1 MGVSA
6 DLPSYFAGNQK
17 LNALKGSEWLAF
29 TKTWFI
35 HNPVQRGEKVVH
47 PATLPESLAAD
58 FISFFTKPGD
68 WVLDPFLGTGSVLVA
83 AKDNQRHGVGI
94 ELYPYFASF
103 AEKRL
108 STLRGDV
115 SSLVLQGDS
124 REVLARIKAMKLP
137 PFSLC
142 LTSPPYWS
150 QLGMS
155 TERTRDRK
163 DKNLKTVYGKDRRD
177 FGNIQDYNLFLEEQ
191 TQLFSQV
198 YDLTKRGG
206 HLVVITNNVYK
217 RGRLYPLAFDT
228 FKQLGEKW
236 VPKDEKI
243 WCQDNKELI
252 PFGMWTAWVGNRS
265 HHYCLIFRKEK

>member
-1 MGVSA
+1 M
-6 DLPSYFAGNQK
+6 PSYFAGNQK

-35 HNPVQRGEKVVH
+35 HNPVQRGEKVIH

-108 STLRGDV
+108 STLRGEA

-124 REVLARIKAMKLP
+124 REVLSRVKSMGLP
-137 PFSLC
+137 RFSLC
-142 LTSPPYWS
+142 LTSPPYWA

-155 TERTRDRK
+155 TERAKERK
-163 DKNLKTVYGKDRRD
+163 DKNLKTVYGRDKRD
-177 FGNIQDYNLFLEEQ
+177 FGNIQEYNRFLEEQ
-191 TQLFSQV
+191 THLFSQV

-206 HLVVITNNVYK
+206 HLIVISSARFT
-217 RGRLYPLAFDT
+217 L
-228 FKQLGEKW
+228 QLR
-236 VPKDEKI
+236 
-243 WCQDNKELI
+243 
-252 PFGMWTAWVGNRS
+252 T
-265 HHYCLIFRKEK
+265 